1 MRRAILIAA
10 LVGAALTVSDV
21 VAGARGNATSPGST
35 SVQAGPAVRRA
46 VRCGADDASAVLTRA
61 VRESRRSHRRGDAV
75 TVDLDE
81 IVER

>member
-1 MRRAILIAA
+1 MRRAILIAV

-21 VAGARGNATSPGST
+21 VASARGNAINPGST
-35 SVQAGPAVRRA
+35 SVRAGLAVRRVA
-46 VRCGADDASAVLTRA
+46 RCGADDASAALTRA